1 MEPRLSHA
9 HRTPAAAHTCT
20 EYVCNN
26 IIHEVVVLISEY
38 GYIPIP
44 QLHLRDYNL
53 SWYMLL
59 MYLITYASI
68 VSCSSVTFN
77 TSGTVQWVFYAI
89 LSVMSFTLINKE
101 FSHSLHVY

>member
-1 MEPRLSHA
+1 MVIYLYLSCIYV
-9 HRTPAAAHTCT
+9 TITCPG
-20 EYVCNN
+20 
-26 IIHEVVVLISEY
+26 II
-38 GYIPIP
+38 
-44 QLHLRDYNL
+44 
-53 SWYMLL
+53 MLL